1 MLGIYKANLDA
12 LDTHAAN
19 VRKQNKQADLDV
31 ENSPANQAAV
41 AKGAANKKQ
50 AELNVENSPT
60 NQAAAARGEAA
71 KTEAKNAVGG
81 LNSVAFDPNYQNPD
95 GSKGANVV
103 MNNEDAQTKGLQHYK
118 ANPEKLNATIA
129 GFNDV
134 QNKINMLADVTA
146 DPNKMKQVQGPT
158 AAILLK

>member
-118 ANPEKLNATIA
+118 ANPEKLNAVVA
-129 GFNDV
+129 GMNDV
-134 QNKINMLADVTA
+134 QTKLNQLAGVVTDPKRMGQVDPGLAARML
-146 DPNKMKQVQGPT
+146 N
-158 AAILLK
+158 